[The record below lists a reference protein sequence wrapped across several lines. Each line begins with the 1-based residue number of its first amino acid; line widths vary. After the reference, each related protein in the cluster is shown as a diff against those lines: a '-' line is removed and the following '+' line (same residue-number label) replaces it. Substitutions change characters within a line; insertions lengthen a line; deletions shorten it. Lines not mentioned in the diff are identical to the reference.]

1 MTSPIAELC
10 PQQHLRFSWL
20 FPRPRK
26 PQGKSRPSE
35 PLGPPPP
42 LVDDQRHR
50 PVRLA
55 FEAQMWRVYHL
66 WLRAQV
72 QRGERVQGIKRP
84 DTVGI
89 RCEKA
94 IPVSPIASPS
104 QCEALCLLVSAAW
117 FHPLSAQEQLS
128 EDYVDTNKRKEG
140 QRDKSF
146 LN

>member
-1 MTSPIAELC
+1 M
-10 PQQHLRFSWL
+10 
-20 FPRPRK
+20 
-26 PQGKSRPSE
+26 
-35 PLGPPPP
+35 
-42 LVDDQRHR
+42 
-50 PVRLA
+50 
-55 FEAQMWRVYHL
+55 
-66 WLRAQV
+66 

-104 QCEALCLLVSAAW
+104 QREALCLLVSAAW